1 MATKRNQNEGQVK
14 GNLVDGWRAG
24 HNQYSTK
31 LVHQSTA
38 NQMGGFKTELLTG
51 SAVIPVSQ
59 PPQLLASGCQAQC
72 QGVKQWA
79 EFMLLK
85 SSKILFYYRG
95 WFIIILFFHETANI
109 LCQFFGIYNHKKWS
123 LKKHKRQ
130 AGKTRFYWLEK
141 WLQPGGSC
149 QLSHVNTRSLLSHPI
164 LKVVVERN

>member
-1 MATKRNQNEGQVK
+1 MATERNQNEGQVK
-14 GNLVDGWRAG
+14 GNLVGGWRVG
-24 HNQYSTK
+24 RNQYSTE
-31 LVHQSTA
+31 LVHQSTT

-72 QGVKQWA
+72 QGEKQWA

-85 SSKILFYYRG
+85 SNKIWFYYRG
-95 WFIIILFFHETANI
+95 WFIIILFFMKQQIFYVNSS
-109 LCQFFGIYNHKKWS
+109 YNHKKWS

-149 QLSHVNTRSLLSHPI
+149 QLSHVSTKSLLSHPI